1 MGGAEPVL
9 LPTFDAN
16 KKTTMKKLFFTGYS
30 PIIVLTLLCLVWAC
44 KKDDPKPADPVP
56 TLTFATPNALSC
68 SAGCTNVATSS
79 LPTGGAI
86 SYSINDPSIATVN
99 PTTGAITPVSP
110 GVATV
115 AATQAALAGKNVQG
129 TAIYTLT
136 ITGLSITSFTPE
148 LGGVGYTV
156 VITGTEFDGT
166 TAANNIVK
174 INGVQTATPTN
185 ISSTSLTVMVP
196 RGARGAGNITVS
208 VAGKTATKGTFT
220 EYATVTTFAG
230 DGTQNWKDATG
241 TAAQF
246 FTPAGLAFDK
256 SGNLLVADYA
266 NNRIRSITP
275 AGVVSSIAGDGS
287 YDYLNGQGTASM
299 TNQPW
304 GITVNKTT
312 GDIYFTDRGDDHIR
326 KINSTGYVSTYA
338 GSTEGNSNGTSFS
351 NAQFYQP
358 QGIAIDGFNNI
369 YVSDRWNSLIRDLT
383 SGGSVTTLAGNN
395 TSGYINGNGT
405 NSVFYF
411 PDGLAID
418 PSGDNMYIADHTN
431 NCIRKLVIQ
440 GSNDASTFA
449 GASVADNGA
458 GGFTDGIG
466 TSARFGG
473 PSGLAIDTDGNLYVA
488 DTENG
493 LIRKITPAGVVTT
506 VAGNHDF
513 PGSVLYKDGL
523 GPFTAIYQPLGIAV
537 DAIGDLY
544 ITDGTNR
551 IRKIVQ

>member
-1 MGGAEPVL
+1 
-9 LPTFDAN
+9 
-16 KKTTMKKLFFTGYS
+16 MKKLIFTGYT
-30 PIIVLTLLCLVWAC
+30 PLIVLTLLCLVWAC
-44 KKDDPKPADPVP
+44 QKDDPKPADPVP
-56 TLTFATPNALSC
+56 TLTFATPTALSC
-68 SAGCTNVATSS
+68 SAGCSNVATSS
-79 LPTGGAI
+79 IPSGGVI
-86 SYSINDPSIATVN
+86 SYSISDPSIATVN
-99 PTTGAITPVSP
+99 ATTGAITPVSA

-115 AATQAALAGKNVQG
+115 TATQATLAGKNAQG
-129 TAIYTLT
+129 TATYALT
-136 ITGLSITSFTPE
+136 ITGLSITSFTPDF
-148 LGGVGYTV
+148 GGVGYTV
-156 VITGTEFDGT
+156 VITGTNFDGT
-166 TAANNIVK
+166 TASNNIVK
-174 INGVQTATPTN
+174 INGVQTATPTS
-185 ISSTSLTVMVP
+185 ITSTSLTVLVP
-196 RGARGAGNITVS
+196 RGARGAGNITVT
-208 VAGKTATKGTFT
+208 VAAKTATKGTFT

-246 FTPAGLAFDK
+246 YTPAGLAFDN

-266 NNRIRSITP
+266 NNRIRSITS

-287 YDYLNGQGTASM
+287 YDYLDGQGTASE

-312 GDIYFTDRGDDHIR
+312 GNIYFTDRGDDHVR

-338 GSTEGNSNGTSFS
+338 GSTEGNENGTTLA

-369 YVSDRWNSLIRDLT
+369 YVADRWNSLIRDVV
-383 SGGSVTTLAGNN
+383 SGGFVTTLAGNN

-405 NSVFYF
+405 SSVFYF

-418 PSGDNMYIADHTN
+418 PSGNNMYIADYTN

-449 GASVADNGA
+449 GSSVADNGA
-458 GGFTDGIG
+458 SGFTDGTG
-466 TSARFGG
+466 TVARFSG

-488 DTENG
+488 DFNNG
-493 LIRKITPAGVVTT
+493 LIRKITPAGIVST

-513 PGSVLYKDGL
+513 PGGVLYKDGL
-523 GPFTAIYQPLGIAV
+523 GPFTAIYNPTGIAV
-537 DAIGDLY
+537 DALGDIY

-551 IRKIVQ
+551 VRKIVQ